1 VGRRRGRLRP
11 ARTLAPVT
19 LLWTALLGG
28 FMTAPAAAHP
38 LGNFTTNTAAAVVVT
53 PDAVEVA
60 YVVDLAE
67 IPALRVVQALDADG
81 SGAVEGAEGDA
92 HRARECTALAA
103 GLDLSVD
110 GRAADLAV
118 AGTALAF
125 PPGEAGLPTLRLTC
139 DLRARAAGRVVE
151 LRDGNLE
158 GRVGW
163 REVTATG
170 RGVALEDSDVPA
182 VSPSGGLRR
191 YPQERLAAP
200 LDVRAA
206 RLVVG
211 PGAGG
216 AGADGRG
223 GGLAGDEG
231 GAGALAGLAARFTG
245 LVAQRDLTPVT
256 AAVGV
261 VLAVLLGGL
270 HAVAPGHGKTVMA
283 AVLVS
288 RDGRGR
294 DALALALTVAV
305 AHTLGV
311 LALGAVLTVTEVL
324 APQQLYAW
332 LGLASGLLFAA
343 VGASLLRAARHPHT
357 HDPGGHTHGPSDP
370 PHAHAP
376 LEGTQ
381 RAATLGAGGGERART
396 PTGTRISASAP
407 AAAARQAAVAVV
419 DPIGHADT
427 DGHAHTDR
435 HVHAHAPSHA
445 HAPGHGEGN
454 AHGPGHQHGTGHAG
468 DHHGGAGGGG
478 GVRWRSLVGPGLAGG
493 MVPTPSALVV
503 LLGGIALDR
512 TWFGVALVVAY
523 GLGMAG
529 VLVGA
534 GWLLLRARD
543 AVPGCLTGGRAARAL
558 ALLPRATAALVV
570 VAGLLIAVRAV
581 ADLSGR

>member
-1 VGRRRGRLRP
+1 
-11 ARTLAPVT
+11 
-19 LLWTALLGG
+19 
-28 FMTAPAAAHP
+28 M
-38 LGNFTTNTAAAVVVT
+38 
-53 PDAVEVA
+53 
-60 YVVDLAE
+60 
-67 IPALRVVQALDADG
+67 VQELDADG
-81 SGAVEGAEGDA
+81 SGAVEGGEGEA
-92 HRARECTALAA
+92 HRARECAALAA
-103 GLDLSVD
+103 GLYLAVD

-118 AGTALAF
+118 VATGLAF

-139 DLRARAAGRVVE
+139 DLRAPAAGRTVE
-151 LRDGNLE
+151 LRDGNLD

-170 RGVALEDSDVPA
+170 RGVALEDRDVPA
-182 VSPSGGLRR
+182 VSPTGGLRR
-191 YPQERLAAP
+191 YPQEGLAAP

-211 PGAGG
+211 PGTGG
-216 AGADGRG
+216 SGPGGRVGA
-223 GGLAGDEG
+223 AGDEG
-231 GAGALAGLAARFTG
+231 VAGAVAGLAARFTG

-261 VLAVLLGGL
+261 ALAVLLGGV

-288 RDGRGR
+288 RDGRAR

-305 AHTLGV
+305 THTLGV

-324 APQQLYAW
+324 APQQLYGW

-343 VGASLLRAARHPHT
+343 VGVALLRAARHPHT
-357 HDPGGHTHGPSDP
+357 HVHGPGGHTHTHAAADPGLAEHAHDHPRAGASDP
-370 PHAHAP
+370 DDARGHGEADLRRLGSSA
-376 LEGTQ
+376 Q
-381 RAATLGAGGGERART
+381 LGAAG
-396 PTGTRISASAP
+396 
-407 AAAARQAAVAVV
+407 QVAVAVADQAGRDAPTA
-419 DPIGHADT
+419 DPHDH
-427 DGHAHTDR
+427 DHDHDHTR
-435 HVHAHAPSHA
+435 
-445 HAPGHGEGN
+445 
-454 AHGPGHQHGTGHAG
+454 GPA
-468 DHHGGAGGGG
+468 GGAGGR
-478 GVRWRSLVGPGLAGG
+478 GVRWRTLVGPGLAGG

-543 AVPGCLTGGRAARAL
+543 AVPARLTGGRAARAV
-558 ALLPRATAALVV
+558 ALLPRATAALVI
-570 VAGLLIAVRAV
+570 VAGLLIAARAA